1 MLKNADNEAG
11 NCSLLKKSEDRP
23 SASSLPVKKSMA
35 VKVSNQA
42 KRFFTSLYQYT
53 IISCMSSL
61 QLTNYWLSDEPP
73 EELSNEPDTKRVVI
87 EMNSFPPGNQ
97 NASVQDGAPKSKKAA
112 TEKESQDERMKKKI
126 KFHFQSHLQKWKR
139 QRFPV
144 KVTLHLLLIVL
155 VTTQV
160 SS

>member
-1 MLKNADNEAG
+1 MLKNTDSEG
-11 NCSLLKKSEDRP
+11 GLLKKSEDSP
-23 SASSLPVKKSMA
+23 SAPDSSVEESMA

-42 KRFFTSLYQYT
+42 KRMFKSLYQYT

-61 QLTNYWLSDEPP
+61 QLKNYWLSDEPP
-73 EELSNEPDTKRVVI
+73 EELSIEPDAKGVVI
-87 EMNSFPPGNQ
+87 EMDSFPPGNQ
-97 NASVQDGAPKSKKAA
+97 TAGVQDGVPKSKKPIDI
-112 TEKESQDERMKKKI
+112 EKERRDERMKKKI

-139 QRFPV
+139 QRFPF

-160 SS
+160 SSY